1 MWNQIINIVTSG
13 ITACF
18 SWFSDFMNSL
28 PGAWDT
34 IFTIVVILLISRFLL
49 GPILGSVFG
58 PGSDRSKKS
67 ASSKED

>member
-1 MWNQIINIVTSG
+1 MWNQIINIVISGVTS
-13 ITACF
+13 CF
-18 SWFSDFMNSL
+18 TWFSDLMNAL

-67 ASSKED
+67 VSTKKE